1 MNDTVTLISNKLR
14 AIVPFDTCIIFIV
27 DDRSGKAIAMHVVGD
42 HAELF
47 ERRRISIGDG
57 ITGWVVA
64 NSRSMCNSSP
74 ELDLVGLSDEIAK
87 HYRSVL
93 VSPLIREDGAFGA
106 ITLYSKGRTSY
117 TTEHVRLLESV
128 AQHAASALNNA
139 ITFEKTKESALTDP
153 LTELPNARGFYMML
167 EQRLAECQ
175 RLNREPLALISMD
188 VDDFKKINDQW
199 GHAIGD
205 RLLASVARVIRKELR
220 QMDILSRY
228 AGDEF
233 VAIMPMASR
242 SMAESIAERI
252 RKAVMD
258 HSFSVRTGKS
268 VTVAI
273 STGIASFPDDGET
286 TEELLTAAARNMQ
299 QHKHMRKNLHNL
311 ATMPTSARID
321 HYT

>member
-1 MNDTVTLISNKLR
+1 MT
-14 AIVPFDTCIIFIV
+14 
-27 DDRSGKAIAMHVVGD
+27 
-42 HAELF
+42 
-47 ERRRISIGDG
+47 
-57 ITGWVVA
+57 
-64 NSRSMCNSSP
+64 NSSP
-74 ELDLVGLSDEIAK
+74 ELDLVGVPDEIAK
-87 HYRSVL
+87 NYRGVL

-153 LTELPNARGFYMML
+153 LTELPNSRGFYMML

-175 RLNREPLALISMD
+175 RLNRESLALISMD
-188 VDDFKKINDQW
+188 IDDFKKINDQW

-205 RLLASVARVIRKELR
+205 RMLASVGRVIRKELR

-233 VAIMPMASR
+233 VAIMPMASQT
-242 SMAESIAERI
+242 MAESVAERI
-252 RKAVMD
+252 RQAVGQLK
-258 HSFSVRTGKS
+258 FSVRTGKS
-268 VTVAI
+268 VDVGLSA
-273 STGIASFPDDGET
+273 GIAVFPGDGET

-299 QHKHMRKNLHNL
+299 KTNTARKNLISLVPCPRRHESTSTLRLQNSIGSISLRTL
-311 ATMPTSARID
+311 ATPQVSRIIVCVTSQSSEKASNKLAASYQASAN
-321 HYT
+321 HP